1 MAQPDADMVRVMV
14 CHAAPGEVFL
24 KPLEVAP
31 GTTLGDAIRASG
43 VLQAFPQLDLGVCR
57 VGVFGKLRPLDTLVQ
72 QGDRIEIYRPL
83 IADPKAAR
91 QRRVAHKRAA
101 GSTEGLKWRRGQN

>member
-1 MAQPDADMVRVMV
+1 MV
-14 CHAAPGEVFL
+14 CYAAPDEIFL
-24 KPLEVAP
+24 ESLDVAH

-43 VLQAFPQLDLGVCR
+43 VLQAFPQLDLGICR
-57 VGVFGKLRPLDTLVQ
+57 VGVFGKLRSLDTAVQ
-72 QGDRIEIYRPL
+72 PGDRIEIYRPL

-101 GSTEGLKWRRGQN
+101 GSNEGLKWRRGQS

>member
-1 MAQPDADMVRVMV
+1 MAQPDTRMMHVMV
-14 CHAAPGEVFL
+14 CHAAPDEIFL
-24 KPLEVAP
+24 ESLDVAH

-43 VLQAFPQLDLGVCR
+43 VLQAFPQLDLGICR
-57 VGVFGKLRPLDTLVQ
+57 VGVFGKLRSLDTAVQ
-72 QGDRIEIYRPL
+72 PGDRIEIYRPL

-101 GSTEGLKWRRGQN
+101 GSNEGLKWRRGQS

>member
-1 MAQPDADMVRVMV
+1 MAQPDAGLTQVMV
-14 CHAAPGEVFL
+14 CHATPDEIFL
-24 KPLEVAP
+24 KSLDVAP
-31 GTTLGDAIRASG
+31 GTTLEDAIRASG

-57 VGVFGKLRPLDTLVQ
+57 VGVFGKLRSLDTQ
-72 QGDRIEIYRPL
+72 AQPGDRIEIYRPL
-83 IADPKAAR
+83 IADPKTAR